1 MTKDE
6 AVKYLIQPFCTST
19 VESEEYRKQREAY
32 TMAIESLKTEAI
44 PVEWIEQYMEAIH
57 TGDIFTD
64 GIVRIHV
71 ENMVDDW
78 QKEQRKEE

>member
-6 AVKYLIQPFCTST
+6 AIKYLIQPFCTST

-44 PVEWIEQYMEAIH
+44 PVEWVEEWIYKHM
-57 TGDIFTD
+57 TY
-64 GIVRIHV
+64 GIPDQMLN
-71 ENMVDDW
+71 EW
-78 QKEQRKEE
+78 LAEQRK